1 MNEEIVCFFILKVVL
16 KQIEFFFKLIYF
28 GVFI

>member
-1 MNEEIVCFFILKVVL
+1 MNEELVCFFILKVVL